1 MTVRVAI
8 NGFGRIGRA
17 TAKIMMDRPDMELV
31 AVNDLTDTVTLAH
44 LLKYDSFFG
53 VYNKNVSHTED
64 SILIDDKKIALFKEK
79 DPSLLPWGKLNI
91 DVVLECTGKFTKSV
105 DAEAHIKA
113 GAKKVIIS
121 APAKDDTHT
130 YAMGVNN
137 LEYKGEEI
145 ISNASCTTNCMA
157 PITKVIEDTYGITN
171 AMMTT
176 THSYT
181 SSQNIV
187 DGPNKDL
194 RRARTA
200 GLSMIPTTTG
210 AATAVAKV
218 IPTLEGKMT
227 GMSIRVPTANV
238 SLLDVTYL
246 LEKAPGSLDEVK
258 KLFVD
263 ASDGAMKGIIET
275 TEIPLVSIDFKAN
288 SNSAIVDL
296 PLMQLSGNMLKIF
309 AWYDNEWGYST
320 RLVDMAEYIGLK
332 KIFLL

>member
-1 MTVRVAI
+1 
-8 NGFGRIGRA
+8 
-17 TAKIMMDRPDMELV
+17 MELV
-31 AVNDLTDTVTLAH
+31 AVNDLTDSTTLAH

-53 VYNKNVSHTED
+53 VYGKEVSHTED
-64 SILIDDKKIALFKEK
+64 SIVVDNKKIVLFKEK

-91 DVVLECTGKFTKSV
+91 DVVLECTGKFTKSEE
-105 DAEAHIKA
+105 AKAHIKA

-121 APAKDDTHT
+121 APAKDDAHT

-137 LEYKGEEI
+137 KEYKGEEI

-157 PITKVIEDTYGITN
+157 PITKVIEDIYGITN

-218 IPTLEGKMT
+218 IPVLEGKMT

-238 SLLDVTYL
+238 SLLDVTFL
-246 LEKAPGSLDEVK
+246 LKKSPSSLDEVK
-258 KLFVD
+258 KLFKD
-263 ASDGAMKGIIET
+263 MELTTMKGIIET

-288 SNSAIVDL
+288 SHSAIVDL

-320 RLVDMAEYIGLK
+320 RLVDMAEFIGTK
-332 KIFLL
+332 